1 MLQAHKG
8 EIEKLI
14 VKHSDE
20 LNNAKSQVG
29 VKHEELIVK
38 HKKEIENLMKT
49 HEQDKKTSISTL
61 ETKHADA
68 LSKQVTAIE
77 AIKKAH
83 AEKTNL
89 VEQLE
94 NEQKNLNCHT
104 ESWPKIILYI
114 NILVCSSVRPC
125 VGVCGCAIPHW
136 NRLGPHMN
144 V

>member
-1 MLQAHKG
+1 
-8 EIEKLI
+8 
-14 VKHSDE
+14 
-20 LNNAKSQVG
+20 
-29 VKHEELIVK
+29 
-38 HKKEIENLMKT
+38 MKT

-94 NEQKNLNCHT
+94 NEQKNLISKHQK
-104 ESWPKIILYI
+104 E
-114 NILVCSSVRPC
+114 LVEFSEKSKK
-125 VGVCGCAIPHW
+125 W
-136 NRLGPHMN
+136 NSKCTHLVH
-144 V
+144 